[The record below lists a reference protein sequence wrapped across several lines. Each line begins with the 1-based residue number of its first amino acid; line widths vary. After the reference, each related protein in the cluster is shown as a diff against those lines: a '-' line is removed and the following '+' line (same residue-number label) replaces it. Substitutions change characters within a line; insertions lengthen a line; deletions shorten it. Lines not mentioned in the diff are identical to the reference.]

1 MVSPRRLGRTD
12 LVGPPLRSV
21 RTFRRLLLLIFRGAL
36 MLGMSMLVIAADRAD
51 LKEGSRMG
59 QKERYQALVAEMG
72 EALGIADLGADASGY
87 FGLTVDGSLT
97 VCLQYGEQ
105 DEQLT
110 LFCTVCVLPAT
121 QRARALEL
129 LMHANLFWQGTGGA
143 TLGFDP
149 ADDMV
154 VLAWRMSVAGLDA
167 ATLAEAIQQHAD
179 RGKAW
184 RTRLSELAD
193 VAEPS
198 AAPKNTP
205 PFADGMLRA

>member
-1 MVSPRRLGRTD
+1 MVSPRCLGRTD

-36 MLGMSMLVIAADRAD
+36 VEGVSTVVIAANRAD
-51 LKEGSRMG
+51 LNKGSRMG
-59 QKERYQALVAEMG
+59 QKEQFQALVAELG

-105 DEQLT
+105 DDQLT

-154 VLAWRMSVAGLDA
+154 VLARRMSASGLDA
-167 ATLAEAIQQHAD
+167 TTLADAIQQHAD

-184 RTRLSELAD
+184 RTRLSELAEG
-193 VAEPS
+193 AES
-198 AAPKNTP
+198 QTAPTNAP

>member
-1 MVSPRRLGRTD
+1 MSVVAANCTD
-12 LVGPPLRSV
+12 LN
-21 RTFRRLLLLIFRGAL
+21 
-36 MLGMSMLVIAADRAD
+36 
-51 LKEGSRMG
+51 EGSTMG
-59 QKERYQALVAEMG
+59 QKEWFQALVAELG
-72 EALGIADLGADASGY
+72 EALGIAELSADESGY

-105 DEQLT
+105 DDQLT
-110 LFCTVCVLPAT
+110 LFCTVCALPAT
-121 QRARALEL
+121 QRSRALEL

-154 VLAWRMSVAGLDA
+154 VLARRMGVSGLDA
-167 ATLAEAIQQHAD
+167 ATLTDAIQQHAD

-193 VAEPS
+193 GAEPQS
-198 AAPKNTP
+198 APANAP